1 MASRYTRNTIL
12 LALIEGTYGTD
23 STPTGSNAMLISK
36 PSLNPLAAQNVPR
49 EVLRGFMGGSEHLV
63 GSSFQECSF
72 DIELVSGGTAGTAPA
87 WGDLLLAC
95 GWAETETATVRVD
108 YTLVSTAIGSV
119 SLYWYD
125 DGLLHKLLGARGTV
139 TFKKLSGGI
148 PVMSFSF
155 KGLYSAASAASNPT
169 PTLTGFKT
177 PLVVS
182 EANTADLTF
191 GGTHSSSGAPA
202 IVGGTAYPSKGIEMA
217 LGGKVEHDPLLGG
230 ETIEFSD
237 RDASCNFDL
246 QLTAAQEVTFMTAV
260 AAATLTSIGLVHG
273 TTAGYKSLLWLP
285 FVQRIN
291 PTKKEGVAGKRM
303 NGFEGRVVP
312 SVGNDEARLVLF

>member
-1 MASRYTRNTIL
+1 MASRYTRDTIL
-12 LALIEGTYGTD
+12 LALAETTYGTD
-23 STPTGSNAMLISK
+23 PVPDGDNAMLISK
-36 PSLNPLAAQNVPR
+36 PTLNPLNAQNVPR

-72 DIELVSGGTAGTAPA
+72 DVELVGGGTAGTAPA

-95 GWAETETATVRVD
+95 GWAETETALTRVD
-108 YTLVSTAIGSV
+108 YTLVSTGIGSV
-119 SLYWYD
+119 TLYWYD
-125 DGLLHKLLGARGTV
+125 AGLLHKILGARGNV

-148 PVMSFSF
+148 PVMSFNF

-177 PLVVS
+177 PLVVN

-191 GGTHSSSGAPA
+191 GGTHTLEVAPA
-202 IVGGTAYPSKGIEMA
+202 ITGGTPYPSKGIELM
-217 LGGKVEHDPLLGG
+217 LNNKVEHDPLLGG
-230 ETIEFSD
+230 ESIELSD
-237 RDASCNFDL
+237 RDASCSFDL

-260 AAATLTSIGLVHG
+260 TAATLTTVGLVHG
-273 TTAGYKSLLWLP
+273 STAGYKSLLWLP

-303 NGFEGRVVP
+303 IGFDGRVVP
-312 SVGNDEARLVLF
+312 SLGNDEARLVLF